1 MSEPLTLAGAFAR
14 QVAEHPDLPAV
25 LHGEDVLSYRELD
38 ERTDRLAGR
47 LIRAG
52 AGPESRV
59 MVVLP
64 RSPAFVIAVLGVLKS
79 GAAYVP
85 LDPRNPE
92 ERRRWVREDTA
103 PLLVLDSPEAVM
115 EPPEPDGELPGF
127 AAAEVPVAAA
137 AYVIYT
143 SGSTGRPKGV
153 TVTHAGVAALLAACT
168 DRYEVTAGSR
178 VLLCASPGFDVS
190 FSELLMALGTGAALV
205 IPPDDRLVAGEEVA
219 EVIRR
224 HEVTHLSM
232 PPSVLATVTPENLP
246 SLRTVV
252 VGGEPCPPELARTW
266 SAGRRLVNSYGP
278 TETTV
283 CVTMADPYE
292 GEGTPPIGRP
302 IRGSRVFVL
311 DERLSLVPPGVVGQ
325 LYVAGA
331 GVARGYAGRFGPTAE
346 RFVACPFGVPG
357 ERMYRTGDLVRWT
370 RDGRLEFAGRAD
382 DQVKING
389 FRVEPGEV
397 EAVVRRHPGVDRCAV
412 VVREDTPGD
421 RRLAA
426 YVVPGR
432 TGDGVQDPVARWRA
446 VYDSVYGAAGEGG
459 WGDDFRGW
467 VSSYS
472 GEPIEPAQMREW
484 RAATL
489 SRLRALGGR
498 RVLEIGVGSGLLLS
512 GLVEEC
518 ECYWGTDFSPDAVRV
533 LGERVAEAGW
543 DDRVELR
550 CRPADDFSGLPE
562 SYFDLVVLNSV
573 VQYFPDVGYLEK
585 VLSSVLGS
593 LAPGGAVFVGDV
605 RNLRTLRVLRSAV
618 EAGRAGPNAS
628 AAGVRAAVDHALLV
642 EKELLLDPDHFV
654 RFAAG
659 EDRLSGVDVRVRR
672 GGRANELTRHR
683 YDVVL
688 HTGPDIRDVSELPRV
703 EWDPAGRMPAD
714 VPAAY
719 PEGVRLTGV
728 ADSRLAGEV
737 AADRAL
743 HAGEGLDRVRDA
755 LTSAGDVD
763 PERLVEWAA
772 SRGWTAAAMWSGPGM
787 LDVALLPGQDGP
799 VSGLVAGTGAGP
811 WWNAPGAV
819 EDPGRLVESVR
830 ERLVRELPDHMVPS
844 AVVVL
849 STLPLTAGGKLD
861 RRALPVPGHAVV
873 DEGRAARSVPE
884 EILCGLF
891 ADVLALPRVGP
902 EQSFFDLGGH
912 SLLATRLA
920 SRIRAALGAE
930 VPIRTIF
937 ENTTPARLATS
948 LIEQTTRPPLR
959 PAPRPDHIPLS
970 HAQRRLW
977 FLQQLERTT
986 SRYTMPLTLR
996 LTGRPDV
1003 QALRGALHDLIVRHE
1018 ALRTVFPESGGVP
1031 RQDIV
1036 SVERIDTARLL
1047 TTTDTTEAL
1056 LPDRLA
1062 AVRQRPFDLRTDL
1075 PIRAELFTTA
1085 PDDHV
1090 LLLVMHHIAADG
1102 WSMAPLLNDLADA
1115 YRARRS
1121 GGRPER
1127 PELPVQYADY
1137 ALWQREL
1144 LGEADDPG
1152 SRLAGQV
1159 AFWRKAL
1166 DGLPPEL
1173 ALPMDPPR
1181 PAMPSH
1187 RAGAVEFT
1195 VDAMRHQGLVRLA
1208 REGHATLFMVLHAA
1222 FAALLTRL
1230 GAGTDVP
1237 LGAPIA
1243 GRTDEALDDLVG
1255 FFLNTLV
1262 LRADTSGDPSFAELL
1277 GRVRE
1282 GDLAAYAHQDVPFE
1296 HLVEALNPD
1305 RSTVRTPFY
1314 QVLFALHNNSE
1325 VELGL
1330 DGLEVGFHPG
1340 DLDFVQHE
1348 LMLDLYESR
1357 TPDGSPDGIIGVLKY
1372 RADLFSREAAERVAG
1387 CFGRFL
1393 AGVAADP
1400 RLAIGTVDIL
1410 GEGRDV
1416 LLEWGTGARRHE
1428 PFAGVVSRV
1437 RAVAERCPG
1446 AVAAADG
1453 AERVS
1458 YRELAGRAEQ
1468 VSARLATFGVR
1479 PGALVGIAAVP
1490 GVDFLV
1496 ALLGV
1501 MGAGCAYVPVDLAD
1515 GRAAGVMAD
1524 ADIGC
1529 LLAGRDVAGDAL
1541 ADCPVPVLRV
1551 GTDPGGD
1558 VTPPDLPEPA
1568 PPAGE
1573 PPAGGPA
1580 YTIFTSGSTGRPK
1593 GAMVD
1598 QRGMLNHLLAKVED
1612 LELSAGDVVVQ
1623 NAPLTFDV
1631 SVWQLLAPL
1640 TVGGTV
1646 RVVSPGVAADP
1657 GALFGDVAAD
1667 ERVTV
1672 LEVVPSLLR
1681 ATLDAWDQGAVAVPD
1696 LSGLRVLVVTGEAL
1710 PADLCARWFARFPGV
1725 PLVNAYGPTECS
1737 DDVTHAMLTS
1747 SADAGSGTAPIGR
1760 PVRNARLYVLDER
1773 LRLVPCGVTGELYAA
1788 GVVVGPGYRND
1799 PARTCACFVPD
1810 PFGPP
1815 GARMYRTGDLVRWRG
1830 DRRLEF
1836 LGRGDHQVKIRGHRV
1851 ELGEIEAAVLS
1862 LSPVA
1867 ECAVVTGPDASGST
1881 AVLAYV
1887 TARSPASD
1895 PRELAASLR
1904 STLTSRLPAYMVPA
1918 AVTVVPRLP
1927 LTPHG
1932 KLDRAALPSP
1942 RFGAGRTGRGPRS
1955 AREEKLCR
1963 LFAEIL
1969 GRPDVGP
1976 EDGFFELG
1984 GHSLMATRLV
1994 SRIRAEFK
2002 VEVPIQA
2009 VFESP
2014 TVELLAGRLGAAG
2027 RVRPALRPMRRTE
2040 ESK

>member
-14 QVAEHPDLPAV
+14 QVAEHPDRPAV

-38 ERTDRLAGR
+38 ERANRLAGR
-47 LIRAG
+47 LVRAG

-64 RSPAFVIAVLGVLKS
+64 RSPAFVVAVLGVLRT

-85 LDPRNPE
+85 LDPGTPE
-92 ERRRWVREDTA
+92 ERRRWVREDIA
-103 PLLVLDSPEAVM
+103 PVLVLDSAEAVM
-115 EPPEPDGELPGF
+115 EPEGDLSGLPWL
-127 AAAEVPVAAA
+127 APAEVPVAAA

-153 TVTHAGVAALLAACT
+153 TVTHAGVAPLLAACA
-168 DRYEVTAGSR
+168 DRYEVTADSR

-205 IPPDDRLVAGEEVA
+205 IPPEDRLAAGEEVA
-219 EVIRR
+219 QVIRC

-232 PPSVLATVTPENLP
+232 PPSVLATVPPENLP

-292 GEGTPPIGRP
+292 GEGVPPIGRP
-302 IRGSRVFVL
+302 IRGSGVFVL

-331 GVARGYAGRFGPTAE
+331 GVARGYAGRYGATAE
-346 RFVACPFGVPG
+346 RFVACPFGAPG
-357 ERMYRTGDLVRWT
+357 KRMYRTGDLVRWT

-397 EAVVRRHPGVDRCAV
+397 EAAVRHHPGVDRCAV

-432 TGDGVQDPVARWRA
+432 AGGAQDPVARWRA
-446 VYDSVYGAAGEGG
+446 VYDSVYRAEGEGG

-467 VSSYS
+467 ISSYS
-472 GEPIEPAQMREW
+472 GEPIAPEQMREW
-484 RAATL
+484 RATTV
-489 SRLRALGGR
+489 SRLRGLGGR

-518 ECYWGTDFSPDAVRV
+518 ESYWGTDFSPDAVRV
-533 LGERVAEAGW
+533 LGERVAKAGW
-543 DDRVELR
+543 ADRVELR

-562 SYFDLVVLNSV
+562 GYFDVVVLNSV
-573 VQYFPDVGYLEK
+573 VQYFPDVAYLER
-585 VLSSVLGS
+585 VLSGVLGS

-618 EAGRAGPNAS
+618 EAGRAGANAS

-642 EKELLLDPDHFV
+642 EKELVLDPDYFV
-654 RFAAG
+654 RFAAD
-659 EDRLSGVDVRVRR
+659 EDRLSGADVRVR
-672 GGRANELTRHR
+672 GGDSANELTRHR

-688 HTGPDIRDVSELPRV
+688 HTRPDVRDVSELPRI
-703 EWDPAGRMPAD
+703 EWDPAGGLPAG

-728 ADSRLAGEV
+728 ADARLAGEV

-755 LTSAGDVD
+755 LTSGAGVE

-772 SRGWTAAAMWSGPGM
+772 SEGWTAAAMWSAPGL
-787 LDVALLPGQDGP
+787 LDVALLPGPDGP
-799 VSGLVAGTGAGP
+799 VGGLVAGTGAGP
-811 WWNAPGAV
+811 WWNDPGAV

-830 ERLVRELPDHMVPS
+830 ERLVRELPEHMVPS
-844 AVVVL
+844 AIVVL
-849 STLPLTAGGKLD
+849 SALPLTAGGKLD
-861 RRALPVPGHAVV
+861 RRALPAPGHAVV
-873 DEGRAARSVPE
+873 DEGRAARSAPE

-891 ADVLALPRVGP
+891 ADVLALPRVGA

-937 ENTTPARLATS
+937 EHPTPARLAAS
-948 LIEQTTRPPLR
+948 LTERTTRPPLR
-959 PAPRPDHIPLS
+959 PVPRPDPIPLS
-970 HAQRRLW
+970 FAQRRLW
-977 FLQQLERTT
+977 FLQQLETT
-986 SRYTMPLTLR
+986 TARYTMPLTLR

-1003 QALRGALHDLIVRHE
+1003 QALRGALGDLVARHE

-1031 RQDIV
+1031 RQEIV
-1036 SVERIDTARLL
+1036 PADRIDAARLL
-1047 TTTDTTEAL
+1047 TMTDTTEAL

-1062 AVRQRPFDLRTDL
+1062 AVRQHPFDLRIDL

-1102 WSMAPLLNDLADA
+1102 WSMAPLLDDLADA

-1127 PELPVQYADY
+1127 PGLPVQYADY

-1152 SRLAGQV
+1152 GRLAGQV
-1159 AFWRKAL
+1159 EFWRKAL

-1173 ALPMDPPR
+1173 TLPMDLPR
-1181 PAMPSH
+1181 PAVPSH
-1187 RAGAVEFT
+1187 RGGAVEFT
-1195 VDAMRHQGLVRLA
+1195 VDATRHQGLVRLA
-1208 REGHATLFMVLHAA
+1208 RERDATLFMVVHAA
-1222 FAALLTRL
+1222 FAGLLTRL

-1237 LGAPIA
+1237 VGAPIA

-1277 GRVRE
+1277 DRVRE
-1282 GDLAAYAHQDVPFE
+1282 VDLAAYAHQDVPFE
-1296 HLVEALNPD
+1296 HLVEALNPE
-1305 RSTVRTPFY
+1305 RSTTRTPFY

-1325 VELGL
+1325 AVPGL
-1330 DGLEVGFHPG
+1330 DGLDVGFHPG
-1340 DLDFVQHE
+1340 GLDFVQHD

-1357 TPDGSPDGIIGVLKY
+1357 TPDGGPAGITGVLKY
-1372 RADLFSREAAERVAG
+1372 RTDLFSPEAAGRVAE

-1393 AGVAADP
+1393 AGVVAEP
-1400 RLAIGTVDIL
+1400 RRAIGAVDIL
-1410 GEGRDV
+1410 GESRDA
-1416 LLEWGTGARRHE
+1416 LLAWGTGARRHE
-1428 PFAGVVSRV
+1428 PFTGVVSRV
-1437 RAVAERCPG
+1437 RAMAARRPD
-1446 AVAAADG
+1446 AVAAVDG

-1458 YRELAGRAEQ
+1458 YGELVGRVEQ
-1468 VSARLATFGVR
+1468 VPAMLAASGVR

-1496 ALLGV
+1496 AMLGV
-1501 MGAGCAYVPVDLAD
+1501 MAAGCAYVPVDLAD

-1524 ADIGC
+1524 AAIGC
-1529 LLAGRDVAGDAL
+1529 LLAGRGVAGDAL

-1551 GTDPGGD
+1551 GTDPV
-1558 VTPPDLPEPA
+1558 VTPPAPATEPVPGA
-1568 PPAGE
+1568 L
-1573 PPAGGPA
+1573 A

-1612 LELSAGDVVVQ
+1612 LELSAADVVVQ

-1640 TVGGTV
+1640 MTGGTV

-1657 GALFGDVAAD
+1657 GALFGDVVAD

-1681 ATLDAWDQGAVAVPD
+1681 ATLDAWDEAAVAVPD
-1696 LSGLRVLVVTGEAL
+1696 LSALRLLVVTGEAL
-1710 PADLCARWFARFPGV
+1710 PADLCARWFARFPGI

-1737 DDVTHAMLTS
+1737 DDITHALLTS
-1747 SADAGSGTAPIGR
+1747 ADDAGTGTVPIGR
-1760 PVRNARLYVLDER
+1760 PVRGARLYVLDER
-1773 LRLVPCGVTGELYAA
+1773 LRLVPCGVPGELYAG

-1799 PARTCACFVPD
+1799 PARTCAGFVPD

-1815 GARMYRTGDLVRWRG
+1815 GARMYRTGDLVRWRDDG
-1830 DRRLEF
+1830 RLEF

-1851 ELGEIEAAVLS
+1851 ELGEIETAVLS
-1862 LSPVA
+1862 LPPVA
-1867 ECAVVTGPDASGST
+1867 ECAIVTGPDASGST

-1887 TARSPASD
+1887 TARSPVSD
-1895 PRELAASLR
+1895 PGELAASLR
-1904 STLTSRLPAYMVPA
+1904 STLTSRLPAYLVPA

-1932 KLDRAALPSP
+1932 KLDRAALPTP

-1963 LFAEIL
+1963 LFAEVL
-1969 GRPDVGP
+1969 GLPDVGP
-1976 EDGFFELG
+1976 EDGFFDLG

-1994 SRIRAEFK
+1994 SRIRAEFD

-2009 VFESP
+2009 VFEAP

-2027 RVRPALRPMRRTE
+2027 RARPALRPMRRPE
-2040 ESK
+2040 ESQ